1 MRDAEESVPVG
12 SKEPP
17 AVASRPVC
25 SWLFKPTSNLSLDT
39 SDCLE
44 AVPIPEKYAALFAR
58 LPSQVSCPPL
68 RALVSC
74 GLADRRVTRKYT
86 RVRVGL

>member
-1 MRDAEESVPVG
+1 MYERNGGPYPQRTRGLSQAGVFWLRQGNSIRDAEESVPVG

-17 AVASRPVC
+17 AVVSRPVC

-44 AVPIPEKYAALFAR
+44 AVPIPEKHAAPFAR
-58 LPSQVSCPPL
+58 LLS
-68 RALVSC
+68 
-74 GLADRRVTRKYT
+74 
-86 RVRVGL
+86 